1 VLDDLGFTP
10 EQATALKFKTEM
22 YQAILKYA
30 PKHSQKELTSDSR
43 SSFRWFQADEELRLH
58 ETVLDEAAFAIDRKR
73 AGPLQ
78 SNDFPVANSKTCVLD
93 FGLRRLLVRLPQ
105 FGPKTRFAHSAC
117 FAAVALQEV
126 MTAGRT
132 NEVRAGHPKP
142 V

>member
-1 VLDDLGFTP
+1 MILGEPQPRVSELLNGKIANKSADKLLTMP
-10 EQATALKFKTEM
+10 SGWGLKRK
-22 YQAILKYA
+22 
-30 PKHSQKELTSDSR
+30 PNSR
-43 SSFRWFQADEELRLH
+43 RHARKSRLH
-58 ETVLDEAAFAIDRKR
+58 EAVLEAAFAIDRKR

-78 SNDFPVANSKTCVLD
+78 SNDFPVAANSKTCVLD